1 VHTTLPPFALPP
13 LSFPFRHLAA
23 LAGRAPIGG
32 AREVALGC
40 FLAALAL
47 PTTVRAPLT
56 HCFEVTVE
64 GTTADLAAGLA
75 ALAAAAAGYLDPGA
89 RGELDLLAARLTA

>member
-1 VHTTLPPFALPP
+1 LGGGSIPELALP
-13 LSFPFRHLAA
+13 R
-23 LAGRAPIGG
+23 GTG
-32 AREVALGC
+32 ARSW
-40 FLAALAL
+40 LATLAL

-56 HCFEVTVE
+56 HCFEVTAE